1 MKPLA
6 VKPAAVARIALALCC
21 IVAGVVGYRMLVAAS
36 PAPSPRA
43 AFDRLHRDNVGTRP
57 VAGHRAPPS
66 QALGQAASAAS
77 ASAAAAVPRA
87 LADTPT
93 PAPAPTPRDQ
103 LAALRAPVSVESAN
117 DPFTASSWQPP
128 PPVEAPP
135 PIARPAPPTAP
146 PVPFTYVGEL
156 DAKADK
162 PQVFLSNG
170 EQLLIVSPGDV
181 IDGQYRVDSVSASNV
196 VLTYLPL
203 NQTQVVSIPVEGK

>member
-1 MKPLA
+1 MKPVA
-6 VKPAAVARIALALCC
+6 VKPAAVMRIALAVCC

-43 AFDRLHRDNVGTRP
+43 AFDRLHRDGAPARP

-66 QALGQAASAAS
+66 RAIAQAASAA
-77 ASAAAAVPRA
+77 AAASSAQVDA
-87 LADTPT
+87 PT
-93 PAPAPTPRDQ
+93 PAATPREK

-117 DPFTASSWQPP
+117 DPFTASSWLPP
-128 PPVEAPP
+128 PPVEAPL

-170 EQLLIVSPGDV
+170 DQLLIVSPGDV
-181 IDGQYRVDSVSASNV
+181 IDGQYRVDAVSASNV

-203 NQTQVVSIPVEGK
+203 NQTQVVSIPVEAK

>member
-1 MKPLA
+1 MKPVA
-6 VKPAAVARIALALCC
+6 VKPAAVMRIALAVCC
-21 IVAGVVGYRMLVAAS
+21 IVAGVAGYRMLVAAS

-43 AFDRLHRDNVGTRP
+43 AFGHLHRDGAPARP

-66 QALGQAASAAS
+66 RAIAQAASAAAA
-77 ASAAAAVPRA
+77 ASAASGARVDA
-87 LADTPT
+87 PT
-93 PAPAPTPRDQ
+93 PAATPREK

-117 DPFTASSWQPP
+117 DPFTASSWLPP
-128 PPVEAPP
+128 PPVEAPLP
-135 PIARPAPPTAP
+135 TARPAPPTAP

-170 EQLLIVSPGDV
+170 DQLLIVSPGDV
-181 IDGQYRVDSVSASNV
+181 IDGQYRVDAVSASNV

-203 NQTQVVSIPVEGK
+203 NQTQVVSIPVEAK

>member
-6 VKPAAVARIALALCC
+6 VKPAAVMRIALAVCC
-21 IVAGVVGYRMLVAAS
+21 IVAGVAGYRMLVAAS

-43 AFDRLHRDNVGTRP
+43 AFGHLHRDGAPARP

-66 QALGQAASAAS
+66 RAIAQAASAAAA
-77 ASAAAAVPRA
+77 ASAASGARVDA
-87 LADTPT
+87 PT
-93 PAPAPTPRDQ
+93 PAATPREK

-117 DPFTASSWQPP
+117 DPFTASSWLPP
-128 PPVEAPP
+128 PPVEAPLP
-135 PIARPAPPTAP
+135 TARPAPPTAP

-170 EQLLIVSPGDV
+170 DQLLIVSPGDV
-181 IDGQYRVDSVSASNV
+181 IDGQYRVDAVSASNV

-203 NQTQVVSIPVEGK
+203 NQTQVVSIPVEAK

>member
-6 VKPAAVARIALALCC
+6 VKPAAVMRIALAVCC

-43 AFDRLHRDNVGTRP
+43 AFDRLHRDGAPARP

-66 QALGQAASAAS
+66 RAIAQAASAA
-77 ASAAAAVPRA
+77 AAAAAASSARVDA
-87 LADTPT
+87 PT
-93 PAPAPTPRDQ
+93 PAATPREK

-117 DPFTASSWQPP
+117 DPFTASSWLPP
-128 PPVEAPP
+128 PPVEAPLP
-135 PIARPAPPTAP
+135 TARPAPPTAP

-170 EQLLIVSPGDV
+170 DQLLIVSPGDV

-203 NQTQVVSIPVEGK
+203 NQTQVVSIPVEAK

>member
-6 VKPAAVARIALALCC
+6 VKPAAVMRIALAVCC
-21 IVAGVVGYRMLVAAS
+21 IVAGVAGYRMLVAAS

-43 AFDRLHRDNVGTRP
+43 AFDRLHRDSAPARP

-66 QALGQAASAAS
+66 RAIAQAASAA
-77 ASAAAAVPRA
+77 AAASSARVDA
-87 LADTPT
+87 PT
-93 PAPAPTPRDQ
+93 PAATPREK

-117 DPFTASSWQPP
+117 DPFTASSWLPP
-128 PPVEAPP
+128 PPVEAPLP
-135 PIARPAPPTAP
+135 TARPAPPTAP

-170 EQLLIVSPGDV
+170 DQLLIVSPGDV
-181 IDGQYRVDSVSASNV
+181 IDGQYRVDAVSASNV

-203 NQTQVVSIPVEGK
+203 NQTQVVSIPVEAK

>member
-6 VKPAAVARIALALCC
+6 VKPAAVMRIALAVCC

-43 AFDRLHRDNVGTRP
+43 AFDRLHRDGAPARP

-66 QALGQAASAAS
+66 RAIAQAASAA
-77 ASAAAAVPRA
+77 AAASSAQVDA
-87 LADTPT
+87 PT
-93 PAPAPTPRDQ
+93 PAATPREK

-117 DPFTASSWQPP
+117 DPFTASSWLPP
-128 PPVEAPP
+128 PPVEAPL

-170 EQLLIVSPGDV
+170 DQLLIVSPGDV
-181 IDGQYRVDSVSASNV
+181 IDGQYRVDAVSASNV

-203 NQTQVVSIPVEGK
+203 NQTQVVSIPVEAK

>member
-6 VKPAAVARIALALCC
+6 VKPAAVMRIALAVCC
-21 IVAGVVGYRMLVAAS
+21 IVAGVAGYRMLVAAS

-43 AFDRLHRDNVGTRP
+43 AFGHLHRDGAPARP

-66 QALGQAASAAS
+66 RAIAQAASAA
-77 ASAAAAVPRA
+77 AAASGAQVDA
-87 LADTPT
+87 PT
-93 PAPAPTPRDQ
+93 PAATPREK

-117 DPFTASSWQPP
+117 DPFTASSWLPP
-128 PPVEAPP
+128 PPVEAPLP
-135 PIARPAPPTAP
+135 TARPAPPTAP

-170 EQLLIVSPGDV
+170 DQLLIVSPGDV
-181 IDGQYRVDSVSASNV
+181 IDGQYRVDAVSASNV

-203 NQTQVVSIPVEGK
+203 NQTQVVSIPVEAK

>member
-1 MKPLA
+1 MKPAAL
-6 VKPAAVARIALALCC
+6 KPAAVARIALALCC

-43 AFDRLHRDNVGTRP
+43 AFDRLHRDDVGARP
-57 VAGHRAPPS
+57 VAGHRALPS
-66 QALGQAASAAS
+66 QALGQAASAA
-77 ASAAAAVPRA
+77 AAAPRA
-87 LADTPT
+87 PVDTPT
-93 PAPAPTPRDQ
+93 PAPTPREQ

-135 PIARPAPPTAP
+135 PTARPAPPTAP
-146 PVPFTYVGEL
+146 PVPFSYVGEL

-170 EQLLIVSPGDV
+170 DQLLIVSPGDV

>member
-1 MKPLA
+1 MKPVA
-6 VKPAAVARIALALCC
+6 VKPAAVMRIALAVCC
-21 IVAGVVGYRMLVAAS
+21 IVAGVAGYRMLVAAS

-43 AFDRLHRDNVGTRP
+43 AFDRLHRDGAPARP

-66 QALGQAASAAS
+66 RAIAQAASAAS
-77 ASAAAAVPRA
+77 AASSARVDAS
-87 LADTPT
+87 T
-93 PAPAPTPRDQ
+93 PAATPREK

-117 DPFTASSWQPP
+117 DPFTASSWLPP
-128 PPVEAPP
+128 PPVEAPLP
-135 PIARPAPPTAP
+135 TARPAPPTAP

-170 EQLLIVSPGDV
+170 DQLLIVSPGDV
-181 IDGQYRVDSVSASNV
+181 IDGQYRVDAVSASNV

-203 NQTQVVSIPVEGK
+203 NQTQVVSIPVEAK

>member
-1 MKPLA
+1 MKPAAL
-6 VKPAAVARIALALCC
+6 KPAAVARIALALCC

-43 AFDRLHRDNVGTRP
+43 AFDRLHRDNVGARP
-57 VAGHRAPPS
+57 VAGHRALPS
-66 QALGQAASAAS
+66 QALGQAASAA
-77 ASAAAAVPRA
+77 AAAPRA
-87 LADTPT
+87 PVDTPT
-93 PAPAPTPRDQ
+93 PTPREQ
-103 LAALRAPVSVESAN
+103 LAALRAPVSIESAN

-135 PIARPAPPTAP
+135 PTARPAPPTAP
-146 PVPFTYVGEL
+146 PVPFSYVGEL

-170 EQLLIVSPGDV
+170 DQLLIVSPGDV

>member
-1 MKPLA
+1 MKPVA
-6 VKPAAVARIALALCC
+6 VKPAAVMRIALAVCC
-21 IVAGVVGYRMLVAAS
+21 IVAGVAGYRMLVAAS

-43 AFDRLHRDNVGTRP
+43 AFDRLHRDGAPARP

-66 QALGQAASAAS
+66 RAIAQAASAAS
-77 ASAAAAVPRA
+77 AASSARVDA
-87 LADTPT
+87 PT
-93 PAPAPTPRDQ
+93 PAATPREK

-117 DPFTASSWQPP
+117 DPFTASSWLPP
-128 PPVEAPP
+128 PPVEAPLP
-135 PIARPAPPTAP
+135 AARPAPPTAP

-170 EQLLIVSPGDV
+170 DQLLIVSPGDV
-181 IDGQYRVDSVSASNV
+181 IDGQYRVDAVSASNV

-203 NQTQVVSIPVEGK
+203 NQTQVVSIPVEAK

>member
-6 VKPAAVARIALALCC
+6 VKPAAVMRIALAVCC
-21 IVAGVVGYRMLVAAS
+21 IVAGVAGYRMLVAAS

-43 AFDRLHRDNVGTRP
+43 AFGRLHRDGAPARP
-57 VAGHRAPPS
+57 VAAHRAPPS
-66 QALGQAASAAS
+66 RAIAQAASAAS
-77 ASAAAAVPRA
+77 AAAAASGARVDA
-87 LADTPT
+87 PT
-93 PAPAPTPRDQ
+93 PAATPREK

-117 DPFTASSWQPP
+117 DPFTASSWLPP
-128 PPVEAPP
+128 PPVEAPLP
-135 PIARPAPPTAP
+135 TARPAPPTAP

-170 EQLLIVSPGDV
+170 DQLLIVSPGDV
-181 IDGQYRVDSVSASNV
+181 IDGQYRVDAVSASNV

-203 NQTQVVSIPVEGK
+203 NQTQVVSIPVEAK

>member
-1 MKPLA
+1 MKPVA
-6 VKPAAVARIALALCC
+6 VKPAAVMRIALAVCC
-21 IVAGVVGYRMLVAAS
+21 IVAGVAGYRMLVAAS

-43 AFDRLHRDNVGTRP
+43 AFDRLHRDGAPARP

-66 QALGQAASAAS
+66 RAIAQAASAA
-77 ASAAAAVPRA
+77 AAASGAQVDA
-87 LADTPT
+87 PT
-93 PAPAPTPRDQ
+93 PAATPREK

-117 DPFTASSWQPP
+117 DPFTASSWLPP
-128 PPVEAPP
+128 PPVEAPLP
-135 PIARPAPPTAP
+135 TARPAPPTAP

-170 EQLLIVSPGDV
+170 DQLLIVSPGDV
-181 IDGQYRVDSVSASNV
+181 IDGQYRVDAVSASNV

-203 NQTQVVSIPVEGK
+203 NQTQVVSIPVEAK

>member
-1 MKPLA
+1 MKPVA
-6 VKPAAVARIALALCC
+6 VKPAAVMRIALAVCC
-21 IVAGVVGYRMLVAAS
+21 IVAGVAGYRMLVAAS

-43 AFDRLHRDNVGTRP
+43 AFGHLHSDGAPARP

-66 QALGQAASAAS
+66 RAIAQAASAAAA
-77 ASAAAAVPRA
+77 ASAASGARVDA
-87 LADTPT
+87 PT
-93 PAPAPTPRDQ
+93 PAATPREK

-117 DPFTASSWQPP
+117 DPFTASSWLPP
-128 PPVEAPP
+128 PPVEAPLP
-135 PIARPAPPTAP
+135 AARPAPPTAP

-170 EQLLIVSPGDV
+170 DQLLIVSPGDV
-181 IDGQYRVDSVSASNV
+181 IDGQYRVDAVSASNV

-203 NQTQVVSIPVEGK
+203 NQTQVVSIPVEAK

>member
-1 MKPLA
+1 MKPVA
-6 VKPAAVARIALALCC
+6 VKPAAVMRIALAVCC
-21 IVAGVVGYRMLVAAS
+21 IVAGVAGYRMLVAAS

-43 AFDRLHRDNVGTRP
+43 AFGHLHRDGAPARP

-66 QALGQAASAAS
+66 RAIAQAASAA
-77 ASAAAAVPRA
+77 AAASSAQV
-87 LADTPT
+87 DTPT
-93 PAPAPTPRDQ
+93 PAATPQ
-103 LAALRAPVSVESAN
+103 EKLAALRAPVSVESAN
-117 DPFTASSWQPP
+117 DPFTASSWLPP
-128 PPVEAPP
+128 PPVEAPLP
-135 PIARPAPPTAP
+135 AARPAPPTAP

-170 EQLLIVSPGDV
+170 DQLLIVSPGDV

-203 NQTQVVSIPVEGK
+203 NQTQVVSIPVEAK

>member
-1 MKPLA
+1 MMPAAL
-6 VKPAAVARIALALCC
+6 KPAAVARIALALCC

-43 AFDRLHRDNVGTRP
+43 AFDRLHRDNMGTRP

-77 ASAAAAVPRA
+77 ASAAAAVTRA
-87 LADTPT
+87 STDTPT
-93 PAPAPTPRDQ
+93 PTPREQ

-170 EQLLIVSPGDV
+170 DQLLIVSPGDV

-203 NQTQVVSIPVEGK
+203 NQTQVVSIPGEGK

>member
-6 VKPAAVARIALALCC
+6 VKPAAVMRIALAVCC

-43 AFDRLHRDNVGTRP
+43 AFDRLHRDGAPARP

-66 QALGQAASAAS
+66 RAIAQAASAA
-77 ASAAAAVPRA
+77 AAASSARVDA
-87 LADTPT
+87 PT
-93 PAPAPTPRDQ
+93 PAATPREK

-117 DPFTASSWQPP
+117 DPFTASSWLPP
-128 PPVEAPP
+128 PPVEAPLP
-135 PIARPAPPTAP
+135 TARPAPPTAP

-170 EQLLIVSPGDV
+170 DQLLIVSPGDV
-181 IDGQYRVDSVSASNV
+181 IDGQYRVDAVSASNV

-203 NQTQVVSIPVEGK
+203 NQTQVVSIPVEAK

>member
-1 MKPLA
+1 MKPAAL
-6 VKPAAVARIALALCC
+6 KPAAVARIALALCC

-43 AFDRLHRDNVGTRP
+43 AFDRLHRDDVGTRP
-57 VAGHRAPPS
+57 VAEHRAPPS
-66 QALGQAASAAS
+66 QAASAAS
-77 ASAAAAVPRA
+77 ASATVAAPRA
-87 LADTPT
+87 PVDTPT
-93 PAPAPTPRDQ
+93 PAPTPREQ

-135 PIARPAPPTAP
+135 PTARPAPPTAP
-146 PVPFTYVGEL
+146 PVPFSYVGEL

-170 EQLLIVSPGDV
+170 DQLLIVSPGDV

>member
-1 MKPLA
+1 M
-6 VKPAAVARIALALCC
+6 
-21 IVAGVVGYRMLVAAS
+21 VAGVVGYRMLVAAS

-43 AFDRLHRDNVGTRP
+43 AFDRLHRDNMGTRP

-77 ASAAAAVPRA
+77 ASAAAAVTRA
-87 LADTPT
+87 STDTPT
-93 PAPAPTPRDQ
+93 PTPREQ

-170 EQLLIVSPGDV
+170 DQLLIVSPGDV

-203 NQTQVVSIPVEGK
+203 NQTQVVSIPGEGK

>member
-6 VKPAAVARIALALCC
+6 VKPAAVMRIALAVCC

-36 PAPSPRA
+36 PAPSPHA
-43 AFDRLHRDNVGTRP
+43 AFDRLHRDGAPARP

-66 QALGQAASAAS
+66 RAIAQAASAA
-77 ASAAAAVPRA
+77 AAASGAQVDA
-87 LADTPT
+87 PT
-93 PAPAPTPRDQ
+93 PAATPREK

-117 DPFTASSWQPP
+117 DPFTASSWLPP
-128 PPVEAPP
+128 PPVEAPLP
-135 PIARPAPPTAP
+135 TARPAPPTAP

-170 EQLLIVSPGDV
+170 DQLLIVSPGDV

-203 NQTQVVSIPVEGK
+203 NQTQVVSIPVEAK

>member
-6 VKPAAVARIALALCC
+6 VKPAAVMRIALAVCC

-36 PAPSPRA
+36 PAPSPHA
-43 AFDRLHRDNVGTRP
+43 AFDRLHRDGAPARP

-66 QALGQAASAAS
+66 RAIAQAASAA
-77 ASAAAAVPRA
+77 AAASGAQVDA
-87 LADTPT
+87 PT
-93 PAPAPTPRDQ
+93 PAATPREK

-117 DPFTASSWQPP
+117 DPFTASSWLPP
-128 PPVEAPP
+128 PPVEAPLP
-135 PIARPAPPTAP
+135 TARPAPPTAP

-170 EQLLIVSPGDV
+170 DQLLIVSPGDV
-181 IDGQYRVDSVSASNV
+181 IDGQYRVDAVSASNV

-203 NQTQVVSIPVEGK
+203 NQTQVVSIPVEAK

>member
-1 MKPLA
+1 MKPSAL
-6 VKPAAVARIALALCC
+6 KPAAVARIALALCC
-21 IVAGVVGYRMLVAAS
+21 IVAGVAGYRMLVAAS

-43 AFDRLHRDNVGTRP
+43 AFDRLHRDDAGARP
-57 VAGHRAPPS
+57 VAGHRALPS
-66 QALGQAASAAS
+66 QALGQAASAA
-77 ASAAAAVPRA
+77 AAAPRA
-87 LADTPT
+87 PVDTPT
-93 PAPAPTPRDQ
+93 PTPREQ
-103 LAALRAPVSVESAN
+103 LAALRAPVSVASAN

-135 PIARPAPPTAP
+135 PTARPAPPTAP
-146 PVPFTYVGEL
+146 PVPFSYVGEL

-170 EQLLIVSPGDV
+170 DQLLIVSPGDV

>member
-6 VKPAAVARIALALCC
+6 VKPAAVMRIALAVCC

-43 AFDRLHRDNVGTRP
+43 AFGRLHRDGAPARP
-57 VAGHRAPPS
+57 VAGHRAPQS
-66 QALGQAASAAS
+66 RAIAQAASAA
-77 ASAAAAVPRA
+77 AAASGARVDA
-87 LADTPT
+87 PT
-93 PAPAPTPRDQ
+93 PAATPREK

-117 DPFTASSWQPP
+117 DPFTASSWLPP
-128 PPVEAPP
+128 PPVEAPLP
-135 PIARPAPPTAP
+135 TARPAPPTAP

-170 EQLLIVSPGDV
+170 DQLLIVSPGDV

-203 NQTQVVSIPVEGK
+203 NQTQVVSIPVEAK

>member
-6 VKPAAVARIALALCC
+6 VKPAAVMRIALAVCC

-43 AFDRLHRDNVGTRP
+43 AFDRLHRDGAPARP

-66 QALGQAASAAS
+66 RAIAQAASAAS
-77 ASAAAAVPRA
+77 AASSARVDA
-87 LADTPT
+87 PT
-93 PAPAPTPRDQ
+93 PAATPREK

-117 DPFTASSWQPP
+117 DPFTASSWLPP
-128 PPVEAPP
+128 PPVEAPLP
-135 PIARPAPPTAP
+135 TARPAPPTAP

-170 EQLLIVSPGDV
+170 DRLLIVSPGDV
-181 IDGQYRVDSVSASNV
+181 IDGQYRVDAVSASNV

-203 NQTQVVSIPVEGK
+203 NQTQVVSIPVEAK

>member
-1 MKPLA
+1 MKPVA
-6 VKPAAVARIALALCC
+6 VKPAAVMRIALAVCC
-21 IVAGVVGYRMLVAAS
+21 IVAGVAGYRMLVAAS

-43 AFDRLHRDNVGTRP
+43 AFGRLHRDGAPARP

-66 QALGQAASAAS
+66 RAIAQAASAAS
-77 ASAAAAVPRA
+77 AASSAQI
-87 LADTPT
+87 DTPT
-93 PAPAPTPRDQ
+93 PAATPREK

-117 DPFTASSWQPP
+117 DPFTASSWLPP
-128 PPVEAPP
+128 PPVEAPLP
-135 PIARPAPPTAP
+135 TARPAPPTAP

-170 EQLLIVSPGDV
+170 DQLLIVSPGDV
-181 IDGQYRVDSVSASNV
+181 IDGQYRVDAVSASNV

-203 NQTQVVSIPVEGK
+203 NQTQVVSIPVEAK

>member
-1 MKPLA
+1 MKPVA
-6 VKPAAVARIALALCC
+6 VKPAAVMRIALAVCC
-21 IVAGVVGYRMLVAAS
+21 IVAGVAGYRMLVAAS

-43 AFDRLHRDNVGTRP
+43 AFGRLHRDGAPARP

-66 QALGQAASAAS
+66 RAIAQAASAAS
-77 ASAAAAVPRA
+77 AAAASSARVDA
-87 LADTPT
+87 PT
-93 PAPAPTPRDQ
+93 PAATPREK

-117 DPFTASSWQPP
+117 DPFTASSWLPP
-128 PPVEAPP
+128 PPVEAPLP
-135 PIARPAPPTAP
+135 TARPAPPTAP

-170 EQLLIVSPGDV
+170 DQLLIVSPGDV
-181 IDGQYRVDSVSASNV
+181 IDGQYRVDAVSASNV

-203 NQTQVVSIPVEGK
+203 NQTQVVSIPVEAK

>member
-1 MKPLA
+1 MKPVA
-6 VKPAAVARIALALCC
+6 VKPVAVMRIALAVCC

-36 PAPSPRA
+36 PAPALSPRA
-43 AFDRLHRDNVGTRP
+43 AFDRLHRDGAPARP

-66 QALGQAASAAS
+66 RAIAQAASAA
-77 ASAAAAVPRA
+77 AAASSAQV
-87 LADTPT
+87 DTPT
-93 PAPAPTPRDQ
+93 PAATPREK

-117 DPFTASSWQPP
+117 DPFTASSWLPP
-128 PPVEAPP
+128 PPVEAPLP
-135 PIARPAPPTAP
+135 AARPAPPTAP

-170 EQLLIVSPGDV
+170 DQLLIVSPGDV

-203 NQTQVVSIPVEGK
+203 NQTQVVSIPVEAK

>member
-6 VKPAAVARIALALCC
+6 VKPAAVMRIALAVCC

-43 AFDRLHRDNVGTRP
+43 AFDRLHRDGAPARP

-66 QALGQAASAAS
+66 RAIAQAASAA
-77 ASAAAAVPRA
+77 AAASGAQVDA
-87 LADTPT
+87 PT
-93 PAPAPTPRDQ
+93 PAATPREK

-117 DPFTASSWQPP
+117 DPFTASSWLPP
-128 PPVEAPP
+128 PPVEAPLP
-135 PIARPAPPTAP
+135 AARPAPPTAP

-170 EQLLIVSPGDV
+170 DQLLIVSPGDV
-181 IDGQYRVDSVSASNV
+181 IDGQYRVDAVSASNV

-203 NQTQVVSIPVEGK
+203 NQTQVVSIPVEAK

>member
-1 MKPLA
+1 MKPVA
-6 VKPAAVARIALALCC
+6 VKPAAVMRIALAVCC

-43 AFDRLHRDNVGTRP
+43 AFDRLHRDGAPARP

-66 QALGQAASAAS
+66 RAIAQAASAAS
-77 ASAAAAVPRA
+77 AAA
-87 LADTPT
+87 
-93 PAPAPTPRDQ
+93 TPREK

-117 DPFTASSWQPP
+117 DPFTASSWLPP
-128 PPVEAPP
+128 PPVEAPLP
-135 PIARPAPPTAP
+135 AARPAPPTAP

-170 EQLLIVSPGDV
+170 DQLLIVSPGDV
-181 IDGQYRVDSVSASNV
+181 IDGQYRVDAVSASNV

-203 NQTQVVSIPVEGK
+203 NQTQVVSIPVEAK

>member
-1 MKPLA
+1 MKPVA
-6 VKPAAVARIALALCC
+6 VKPAAVMRIALAVCC
-21 IVAGVVGYRMLVAAS
+21 IVAGVAGYRMLVAAS

-43 AFDRLHRDNVGTRP
+43 AFGHLHRDGAPARP

-66 QALGQAASAAS
+66 RAIAQAASAAAA
-77 ASAAAAVPRA
+77 ASAASGARVDA
-87 LADTPT
+87 PT
-93 PAPAPTPRDQ
+93 PAATPREK

-117 DPFTASSWQPP
+117 DPFTASSWLPP
-128 PPVEAPP
+128 PPVEAPLP
-135 PIARPAPPTAP
+135 TARPAPPTAP

-170 EQLLIVSPGDV
+170 DQLLIVSPGDV

-203 NQTQVVSIPVEGK
+203 NQTQVVSIPVEAK

>member
-1 MKPLA
+1 MKPVA
-6 VKPAAVARIALALCC
+6 VKPAAVMRIALAVCC
-21 IVAGVVGYRMLVAAS
+21 IVAGYRMLVAAS

-43 AFDRLHRDNVGTRP
+43 AFDRLHRDGAPARP

-66 QALGQAASAAS
+66 RAIAQAASAAAA
-77 ASAAAAVPRA
+77 ASAASGARVDA
-87 LADTPT
+87 PT
-93 PAPAPTPRDQ
+93 PAATPREK

-117 DPFTASSWQPP
+117 DPFTASSWLPP
-128 PPVEAPP
+128 PPVEAPLP
-135 PIARPAPPTAP
+135 TARPAPPTAP

-170 EQLLIVSPGDV
+170 DQLLIVSPGDV

-203 NQTQVVSIPVEGK
+203 NQTQVVSIPVEAK

>member
-1 MKPLA
+1 MKPVA
-6 VKPAAVARIALALCC
+6 VKPAAVMRIALAVCC
-21 IVAGVVGYRMLVAAS
+21 IVAGVAGYRMLVAAS

-43 AFDRLHRDNVGTRP
+43 AFDRLHRDGAPARP
-57 VAGHRAPPS
+57 VAGHRAPS
-66 QALGQAASAAS
+66 SRAIAQAASAAAA
-77 ASAAAAVPRA
+77 ASAASSAQV
-87 LADTPT
+87 DTPT
-93 PAPAPTPRDQ
+93 PAATPREK

-117 DPFTASSWQPP
+117 DPFTASSWLPP
-128 PPVEAPP
+128 PPVEAPLP
-135 PIARPAPPTAP
+135 TARPAPPTAP

-170 EQLLIVSPGDV
+170 DQLLIVSPGDV

-203 NQTQVVSIPVEGK
+203 NQTQVVSIPVEAK

>member
-6 VKPAAVARIALALCC
+6 VKPAAVMRIALAVCC
-21 IVAGVVGYRMLVAAS
+21 IVAGVAGYRMLVAAS

-43 AFDRLHRDNVGTRP
+43 AFGHLHRDGAPARP
-57 VAGHRAPPS
+57 VAGHRAPLS
-66 QALGQAASAAS
+66 RAIAQAASAAS
-77 ASAAAAVPRA
+77 AASSARV
-87 LADTPT
+87 DTPT
-93 PAPAPTPRDQ
+93 PAATPREK

-117 DPFTASSWQPP
+117 DPFTASSWLPP
-128 PPVEAPP
+128 PPVEAPLP
-135 PIARPAPPTAP
+135 TARPAPPTAP

-170 EQLLIVSPGDV
+170 DQLLIVSPGDV
-181 IDGQYRVDSVSASNV
+181 IDGQYRVDAVSASNV

-203 NQTQVVSIPVEGK
+203 NQTQVVSIPVEAK

>member
-6 VKPAAVARIALALCC
+6 VKPAAVMRIALAVCC

-43 AFDRLHRDNVGTRP
+43 AFDRLQRDGAPARP

-66 QALGQAASAAS
+66 RAIAQAASAA
-77 ASAAAAVPRA
+77 AAASSAQV
-87 LADTPT
+87 DTPT
-93 PAPAPTPRDQ
+93 PAATPREK

-117 DPFTASSWQPP
+117 DPFTASSWLPP
-128 PPVEAPP
+128 PPVEAPLP
-135 PIARPAPPTAP
+135 AARPAPPTAP

-170 EQLLIVSPGDV
+170 DQLLIVSPGDV

-203 NQTQVVSIPVEGK
+203 NQTQVVSIPVEAK

>member
-6 VKPAAVARIALALCC
+6 VKPAAVMRIALAVCC

-43 AFDRLHRDNVGTRP
+43 AFDRLHRDGAPARP

-66 QALGQAASAAS
+66 RAIAQAASAA
-77 ASAAAAVPRA
+77 AAASSARVDA
-87 LADTPT
+87 PT
-93 PAPAPTPRDQ
+93 PAATPREK
-103 LAALRAPVSVESAN
+103 LAALRVPVSVESAN
-117 DPFTASSWQPP
+117 DPFTASSWLPP
-128 PPVEAPP
+128 PPVEAPLP
-135 PIARPAPPTAP
+135 TARPAPPTAP

-170 EQLLIVSPGDV
+170 DQLLIVSPGDV
-181 IDGQYRVDSVSASNV
+181 IDGQYRVDAVSASNV

-203 NQTQVVSIPVEGK
+203 NQTQVVSIPVEAK

>member
-1 MKPLA
+1 MKPVA
-6 VKPAAVARIALALCC
+6 VKPAAVMRIALAVCC
-21 IVAGVVGYRMLVAAS
+21 IVAGVAGYRMLVAAS

-43 AFDRLHRDNVGTRP
+43 AFDRLHRDGAPARP

-66 QALGQAASAAS
+66 RAIAQAASAAAA
-77 ASAAAAVPRA
+77 ASAASGAQV
-87 LADTPT
+87 DTPT
-93 PAPAPTPRDQ
+93 PAATPREK

-117 DPFTASSWQPP
+117 DPFAASSWLPP
-128 PPVEAPP
+128 PPVEAPLP
-135 PIARPAPPTAP
+135 TARPAPPTAP

-170 EQLLIVSPGDV
+170 DQLLIVSPGDV

-203 NQTQVVSIPVEGK
+203 NQTQVVSIPVEAK